1 MTIEHIISTINKE
14 LISAFALLDRT
25 FDEDE
30 EFLRFNSGGWSVTQ
44 ILEHVTLTNHYLL
57 LLIKKGADKAI
68 KRAETT
74 ELNEAMFDQYTLATP
89 AMEEIG
95 MPSSF
100 QWINPDHMNPT
111 GVEPLYH
118 VRTKLRHQ
126 LCECLD
132 QLDLLKN
139 GEGILHTTTMSVN
152 NLGKLDVYQYIY
164 FLALHI
170 KRHVTQIEKL
180 FVAFED
186 TMEMG

>member
-1 MTIEHIISTINKE
+1 MTIQHIISTINKE

-30 EFLRFNSGGWSVTQ
+30 EFLSFSSGGWTVGQ

-68 KRAETT
+68 RRAETI
-74 ELNEAMFDQYTLATP
+74 ELNEAMFDQYEFVTP
-89 AMEEIG
+89 AMEEIAA
-95 MPSSF
+95 PTSF
-100 QWINPDHMNPT
+100 QWINPDHMNPS
-111 GVEPLYH
+111 GKEPLDQ
-118 VRTKLRHQ
+118 VRSTLRHQ
-126 LCECLD
+126 LGECLD

-139 GEGILHTTTMSVN
+139 GEGILHTTTMTVN

-164 FLALHI
+164 FLTLHV
-170 KRHVTQIEKL
+170 KRHIAQIEKL
-180 FVAFED
+180 FVEYED